1 MRHLRKA
8 LFAIT
13 LWVCFAF
20 GCLIAPL
27 VAILLV
33 IPAVWKIDYFRNYV
47 KAADRLCAAEL
58 GYSGRVMLSTELV
71 YSTRLQWMRKALDEC
86 ETDHCV
92 NSAHLESPYCRLSD
106 RQLRAK

>member
-33 IPAVWKIDYFRNYV
+33 IPAVWKIEYIRNFV
-47 KAADRLCAAEL
+47 KSADRTCADWLTVSNVFESIMICFL
-58 GYSGRVMLSTELV
+58 IVRPLLLSPF
-71 YSTRLQWMRKALDEC
+71 
-86 ETDHCV
+86 H
-92 NSAHLESPYCRLSD
+92 SPI
-106 RQLRAK
+106 